1 MPRAGPKLLAPGD
14 PATCGSISKQMG
26 RWMSTQAVSTTKINE
41 ERLIGAGRLGDAQ
54 ALNALFR
61 RHHQSLFHSVLR
73 VMGNHEDAE
82 DALQD
87 GLLSAFRNLKSF
99 EGRSQFSTWLT
110 RIVINAA
117 LMRRRSMASRPA
129 MAVGELKSKNEV
141 PLTDRLVSKSLTP
154 EQLLGRMEIREMFK
168 EHIEELPPILRTVF
182 LLRIM
187 RECTTNETAK
197 ILSVPANTVKARLWR
212 ARRQLARS
220 LSRTSFHGVNAPAIH
235 SFRPVSPRPT

>member
-1 MPRAGPKLLAPGD
+1 MPRASPKLLAPGD
-14 PATCGSISKQMG
+14 PATCSSFSKQMG
-26 RWMSTQAVSTTKINE
+26 RWMATQAASTTKVNE
-41 ERLIGAGRLGDAQ
+41 EQLIGEGRLGDAQ

-117 LMRRRSMASRPA
+117 LMRRRSAKARPA
-129 MAVGELKSKNEV
+129 VSLDEPPREDELPIAERFAAAEPN
-141 PLTDRLVSKSLTP
+141 P
-154 EQLLGRMEIREMFK
+154 EQVFAGTELREMIS
-168 EHIEELPPILRTVF
+168 ENLDELSPLLRTAFV
-182 LLRIM
+182 LR
-187 RECTTNETAK
+187 EVEGYSTGEAAK
-197 ILSVPANTVKARLWR
+197 KLGVTENTLKARLWR
-212 ARRQLARS
+212 ARHQLAER
-220 LSRTSFHGVNAPAIH
+220 LSQRIRRIKDDMTGGGMGDAECSYC
-235 SFRPVSPRPT
+235 